1 MRIVLQKVSRAEV
14 RVERMQVATIGPGLV
29 ALIAVE
35 RGDNES
41 TVASAVDKLS
51 NVRCFPDENGRMN
64 LDPARAG
71 AEFLLVSQF
80 TLAAR
85 LDRGRRPS
93 FERAAQPA
101 RAEKLLELLADG
113 LRRQDHAVAVG
124 RFGAHMEVE
133 LVNDGPVTLI
143 LELGA

>member
-1 MRIVLQKVSRAEV
+1 
-14 RVERMQVATIGPGLV
+14 VASIALGLV
-29 ALIAVE
+29 ALTAIE
-35 RGDNES
+35 SGDDES
-41 TVASAVDKLS
+41 TVATAIDKLS

-71 AEFLLVSQF
+71 AEILLVSQF

-93 FERAAQPA
+93 FGRAAPPA
-101 RAEKLLELLADG
+101 QAEKLLERLAEG
-113 LRRQDHAVAVG
+113 LRLEGHAVSVG

-143 LELGA
+143 LEL

>member
-1 MRIVLQKVSRAEV
+1 MRIVLQKVARAEV
-14 RVERMQVATIGPGLV
+14 RVERVGVASIGSGLV

-35 RGDNES
+35 RGDDPS
-41 TVASAVDKLS
+41 TVAAAIDKLA
-51 NVRCFPDENGRMN
+51 NVRCFPDDSGRMN
-64 LDPARAG
+64 LDAAQAG
-71 AEFLLVSQF
+71 AEFLLISQF

-93 FERAAQPA
+93 FERAAPPA
-101 RAEKLLELLADG
+101 EAEELLEALAGG
-113 LRRQDHAVAVG
+113 LRREGHAVSVG

-143 LELGA
+143 VELE

>member
-1 MRIVLQKVSRAEV
+1 MRIVLQRVSRAEV
-14 RVERMQVATIGPGLV
+14 RVGPDSVASIGPGVVALV
-29 ALIAVE
+29 AVE
-35 RGDNES
+35 SGDDDA
-41 TVASAVDKLS
+41 TVAAAVDKLS
-51 NVRCFPDENGRMN
+51 NVRCFSDHDGRMN
-64 LDPARAG
+64 LNAAQAG

-93 FERAAQPA
+93 FERAAPGA
-101 RAEKLLELLADG
+101 VAEELLEILAAD
-113 LRRQDHAVAVG
+113 LRGEGHAVSTG

-143 LELGA
+143 LEL

>member
-14 RVERMQVATIGPGLV
+14 RVERMQAATIGPGLV

-35 RGDNES
+35 RGDDES
-41 TVASAVDKLS
+41 TVTSAVDKLS

-101 RAEKLLELLADG
+101 RAEELLKLLADG
-113 LRRQDHAVAVG
+113 LRRQGHAVAVG

>member
-1 MRIVLQKVSRAEV
+1 MRIVLQKVARAEV
-14 RVERMQVATIGPGLV
+14 RVDRVRVASIGLGLV

-35 RGDNES
+35 RGDDQS
-41 TVASAVDKLS
+41 TVAAAIDKLS
-51 NVRCFPDENGRMN
+51 NVRCFPDDSGRMN
-64 LDPARAG
+64 LDAAQAG
-71 AEFLLVSQF
+71 AEFLLISQF

-93 FERAAQPA
+93 FERAAAPA
-101 RAEKLLELLADG
+101 EAEELLRALAEG
-113 LRRQDHAVAVG
+113 LRRAGHPVSVG

-143 LELGA
+143 VEL

>member
-1 MRIVLQKVSRAEV
+1 MRIVLQRVARAQVSV
-14 RVERMQVATIGPGLV
+14 DGVAVASIGLGLV
-29 ALIAVE
+29 ALVAVE
-35 RGDNES
+35 RGDDRA
-41 TVASAVDKLS
+41 TVAAAIDKMS
-51 NVRCFPDENGRMN
+51 NVRCFPDGDGRMN
-64 LDPARAG
+64 LDPARAA

-93 FERAAQPA
+93 FERAAPPGKAEELLEVLAQGL
-101 RAEKLLELLADG
+101 RAEG
-113 LRRQDHAVAVG
+113 HAVAVG

-143 LELGA
+143 LEL